1 MSRSYYRVRKPPPTF
16 TAVLLTPDYFT
27 KIRAYLLELG
37 FDICHASEAERVL
50 VVDRPELGIR
60 NLVVGCGDP
69 LLILEQYLLELPAPS
84 EAIYRRLLQ
93 KNRDIIHGAFAL
105 DDTGRRLIFR
115 DTLQI
120 DSLTLPELEACL
132 NSLALLLSEFT
143 DELIAFS
150 KPPTA

>member
-1 MSRSYYRVRKPPPTF
+1 M
-16 TAVLLTPDYFT
+16 
-27 KIRAYLLELG
+27 
-37 FDICHASEAERVL
+37 L

>member
-1 MSRSYYRVRKPPPTF
+1 MPATSARFMSRSYSRVRKPPPTF

-37 FDICHASEAERVL
+37 FDICHAS
-50 VVDRPELGIR
+50 DPELGIR

-69 LLILEQYLLELPAPS
+69 LLILEQYLLELPTPS

-105 DDTGRRLIFR
+105 DDTGRKLIFR

-120 DSLTLPELEACL
+120 ETLDLAELEACF
-132 NSLALLLSEFT
+132 NSLGLLLSEFSE
-143 DELIAFS
+143 ELISFS
-150 KPPTA
+150 K